1 MKYRSF
7 VITMVCVGAILLP
20 TLGARS
26 AQSNN
31 IVLVQP
37 IVLCDD
43 DDGGPAPMRLQEVA
57 IGRAYSRAGVDF
69 CFAEPIAWNNAE
81 ARDGKI
87 NLDRIVTL
95 A

>member
-1 MKYRSF
+1 
-7 VITMVCVGAILLP
+7 
-20 TLGARS
+20 
-26 AQSNN
+26 
-31 IVLVQP
+31 
-37 IVLCDD
+37 
-43 DDGGPAPMRLQEVA
+43 MRLQEVA